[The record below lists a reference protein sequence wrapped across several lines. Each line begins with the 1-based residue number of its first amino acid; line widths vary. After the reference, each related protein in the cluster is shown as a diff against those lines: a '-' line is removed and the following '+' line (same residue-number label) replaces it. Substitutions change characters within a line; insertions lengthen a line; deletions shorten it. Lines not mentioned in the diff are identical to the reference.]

1 MLRAVICFVK
11 DLYTVPEG
19 RSHVEGGTAK
29 LSTVGTVVLCILTLF
44 NLYRYFQFCLIS
56 HRVYHN
62 MSLWDVYN
70 FVHGV
75 WILKAAKMMPNV
87 EFKFL
92 SQIVNLL
99 HVEYFTS
106 KNVLPEEDIHL

>member
-29 LSTVGTVVLCILTLF
+29 LSTVGTVVLCILTKF
-44 NLYRYFQFCLIS
+44 NLYCYFQFCLIS

-75 WILKAAKMMPNV
+75 WILKAAKRCQTSNLS
-87 EFKFL
+87 FFL
-92 SQIVNLL
+92 NL
-99 HVEYFTS
+99 
-106 KNVLPEEDIHL
+106 